1 MESTLRQRLQKLEF
15 TPYLVLGLTLLIL
28 LVFIAYPLSK
38 VILNSFLA
46 MGDTP
51 SLENLTLANFT
62 QFFTSTLYKSAFVN
76 T

>member
-51 SLENLTLANFT
+51 SL
-62 QFFTSTLYKSAFVN
+62 TSRSFLHLRSIKVRL
-76 T
+76 